1 MGRAVRAAS
10 VLVGLVGLGVL
21 IFAGT
26 IAFGSFKYQT
36 FDCGSVISPK
46 DPMNRVV
53 TRRAAIPPRLIT
65 AHNKCNDMRSS
76 RAARSVVTMGI
87 GVGIIFVSLATPT
100 LIRLARRRGPRRRRR
115 ASSP

>member
-10 VLVGLVGLGVL
+10 VLVGLGGLGVL

-26 IAFGSFKYQT
+26 LAFGSFKYAT

-53 TRRAAIPPRLIT
+53 ARRAAVPPRLIA
-65 AHNKCNDMRSS
+65 AHNHCNDMRSS

-87 GVGIIFVSLATPT
+87 GVGIIFVFFATPT
-100 LIRLARRRGPRRRRR
+100 LARLARRRGPRRRRR
-115 ASSP
+115 ASPP

>member
-26 IAFGSFKYQT
+26 IAFGSFKYGA

-53 TRRAAIPPRLIT
+53 ARKAAIPRQRIT

-76 RAARSVVTMGI
+76 RAARSVVTLGI
-87 GVGIIFVSLATPT
+87 GVGIIFVSFATPT
-100 LIRLARRRGPRRRRR
+100 LVRLARRRGPRRRRR
-115 ASSP
+115 ASAP